1 MSNGWPPA
9 RTGQSIYQYV
19 SDHLGP
25 DGALTP
31 EGISLPDE
39 PLVTTDEVKWAPGA
53 MEGVL
58 GHHARAGE
66 DAHDQANVVAER
78 LRAAA
83 GRPSK
88 RNLERL
94 YDAVCGYNGLAVADR
109 VVGGMAHLSEDRRMV
124 HELGRWLATSG
135 VDRGAVKVGIALL
148 GATGLGQDAAVVRI
162 LGRHEEFTLYAAVA
176 ILNGA
181 QNPEAELWELAQAV
195 EGWGRIHC
203 VERLSA
209 TQDPDIR
216 EWILRAGFRNSVMYE
231 YLAFIAATTG
241 GLNDALRR
249 NEVDRSLLT
258 AAGEILAALVTGGP
272 AEDMDDYL
280 EGAEA
285 VAAYLA
291 LMQVRAESMQDYL
304 AVATIRRF
312 LDEEEGWDH
321 RASRGWSATRREA
334 FESHCAAILTAA
346 EWDDRIRLG
355 LMSDDRVEFWR
366 ADMAARDR
374 GIDTFDIQVAK
385 IREDPLGGPWL
396 RAWQQADRGRAEFL
410 ASLARQLLPLD
421 EIPTGPSDALG
432 VGPRWRPHSALDGT
446 LQVLGSHVGVGP
458 DLVLIGLQSPVVRN
472 RNLSL
477 RVLRE
482 WPPESW
488 PDGAREL
495 TERLATADP
504 EERTRAFAAEVR
516 ALAD

>member
-9 RTGQSIYQYV
+9 RTGLSIYQYV
-19 SDHLGP
+19 SEHLGP
-25 DGALTP
+25 DGALSP

-39 PLVTTDEVKWAPGA
+39 APVITGEVQWAPGA
-53 MEGVL
+53 MEGAFAR
-58 GHHARAGE
+58 HARTPE
-66 DAHDQANVVAER
+66 DAQDRANVVAER

-94 YDAVCGYNGLAVADR
+94 YDAVCDRHVLAIADL
-109 VVGGMAHLSEDRRMV
+109 VVGRLAHLPLDRQVV
-124 HELGRWLATSG
+124 HQLGRWLATSG
-135 VDRGAVKVGIALL
+135 VDRGAVKMGIALL
-148 GATGLGQDAAVVRI
+148 GATGLGQDADVVQT

-195 EGWGRIHC
+195 EGWGRIYC

-209 TQDPDIR
+209 TQDPGIR
-216 EWILRAGFRNSVMYE
+216 EWILRAGFRNYVMNE
-231 YLAFIAATTG
+231 YLAYIAATTG

-249 NEVDRSLLT
+249 DEVDRSLLT

-280 EGAEA
+280 DGAEA

-291 LMQVRAESMQDYL
+291 LMQVRAESIEDYL
-304 AVATIRRF
+304 AVATIKRF
-312 LDEEEGWDH
+312 LDEEEGWDE
-321 RASRGWSATRREA
+321 RASWGWSATRREA
-334 FESHCAAILTAA
+334 FKSHCAAILTAP
-346 EWDDRIRLG
+346 EWDDRIRVG
-355 LMSDDRVEFWR
+355 LLSEDRVEFWR
-366 ADMAARDR
+366 AD
-374 GIDTFDIQVAK
+374 IS
-385 IREDPLGGPWL
+385 
-396 RAWQQADRGRAEFL
+396 RAEFL

-421 EIPTGPSDALG
+421 EIPTGPADALG
-432 VGPRWRPHSALDGT
+432 VGPRWRPHAALDYT
-446 LQVLGSHVGVGP
+446 LQALPDHVGVGP

-477 RVLRE
+477 NVLRE

-495 TERLATADP
+495 TEGLATADP
-504 EERTRAFAAEVR
+504 EERTRAVAAEVR